1 MREFWRVGVEYLRI
15 SLTDRCNL
23 RCLYCYSHGN
33 KLSQEELLS
42 FGEIERLVRIGVSL
56 GIRRVRLTGGEP
68 LVRKGVEKLLAKL
81 SLLPELED
89 ISLTTNGILLAK
101 FAEKLQEAG
110 LKRVNVSLDTL
121 NPAKF
126 QWLTGR
132 RKLKEVLGG
141 IKEACEQG
149 LNPVKVN
156 VVVLRHVNQDEV
168 IDFVKFSVEN
178 RLSVRFI
185 EFMPSLGS
193 LPWERFFFPLSLV
206 KREVAK
212 YFSMR
217 EIEVEGGGP
226 AEYYQVEGE
235 GVIGFIAPITC
246 SFCSRCNRIRIT
258 PEGRVKPCLGS
269 VYSLD
274 LKEALRAKEGDEV
287 IRERMK
293 YAVLCKSSPHPFEKK
308 VSFARVGG

>member
-1 MREFWRVGVEYLRI
+1 MRDSRGEGVEYLRI

-33 KLSQEELLS
+33 KLSREELLS
-42 FGEIERLVRIGVSL
+42 FEEIERLVRVAISL

-68 LVRKGVEKLLAKL
+68 LVRKGVEKLLARL
-81 SLLPELED
+81 SLLPGLED

-101 FAEKLQEAG
+101 FAGKLKEAG
-110 LKRVNVSLDTL
+110 LRRVNISLDTL

-132 RKLKEVLGG
+132 GRLEEVLRGTE
-141 IKEACEQG
+141 EASGQG

-156 VVVLRHVNQDEV
+156 VVVLRNVNQDEV
-168 IDFVKFSVEN
+168 IDFVRFSIEN

-185 EFMPSLGS
+185 EFMPSVGL
-193 LPWERFFFPLSLV
+193 LPWEKFFFPVSLV
-206 KREVAK
+206 KKEVGK
-212 YFSMR
+212 YFSME

-226 AEYYQVEGE
+226 AEYYRVEG
-235 GVIGFIAPITC
+235 GGIIGFIAPITC

-269 VYSLD
+269 DYSLD
-274 LKEALRAKEGDEV
+274 LKGALRRGEEDGA
-287 IRERMK
+287 IREKMR
-293 YAVLCKSSPHPFEKK
+293 YAVLCKSSSHPFEKR